1 MDYYLNEQSL
11 SSVNNIS
18 DAYNIMRQFV
28 ICCSSLQRI
37 GMNALRVSTD
47 LNHFEIIENYFVYQW
62 RNDKNV
68 DREVVRRFKTIITRS
83 PIIELQNIKL
93 LSNFDKNDLYFEN
106 SRTLGLFAAYL
117 DNSIAI
123 SFLTKTIWQQLY
135 IQATHSYFNLSEV
148 FCEEIVLVH
157 NISNLEHLQNH
168 ARVFK
173 SQLPESEFDV
183 TNPLPFT
190 SILKFLFEDFSPNF
204 YAHYSHFNQNDKIG
218 IYKTW
223 SKKVAELNWYEYN
236 SQLSIRNNRDIYQQ
250 GEGGSRIYLALDTQH
265 GRFECCNHQG
275 THKSEFDFYGNKT
288 KGAAKDRSHDIFV
301 K

>member
-106 SRTLGLFAAYL
+106 SRI
-117 DNSIAI
+117 SIC
-123 SFLTKTIWQQLY
+123 
-135 IQATHSYFNLSEV
+135 V
-148 FCEEIVLVH
+148 RVLVCE
-157 NISNLEHLQNH
+157 N
-168 ARVFK
+168 
-173 SQLPESEFDV
+173 
-183 TNPLPFT
+183 
-190 SILKFLFEDFSPNF
+190 
-204 YAHYSHFNQNDKIG
+204 
-218 IYKTW
+218 
-223 SKKVAELNWYEYN
+223 
-236 SQLSIRNNRDIYQQ
+236 
-250 GEGGSRIYLALDTQH
+250 
-265 GRFECCNHQG
+265 
-275 THKSEFDFYGNKT
+275 
-288 KGAAKDRSHDIFV
+288 
-301 K
+301 